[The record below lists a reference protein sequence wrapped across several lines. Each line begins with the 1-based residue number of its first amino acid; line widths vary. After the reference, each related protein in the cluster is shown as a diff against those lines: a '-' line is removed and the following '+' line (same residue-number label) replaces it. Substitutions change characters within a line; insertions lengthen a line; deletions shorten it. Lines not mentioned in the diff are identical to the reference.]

1 MSNPTSTTKHA
12 RAKSPLGKNMSIADS
27 LAKLD
32 AVCNAG
38 TTCAEVQSNPV
49 SAGALTALIAV
60 VGTGKKSLAK
70 KLDLVAQLQAA
81 IKDLH
86 VDFGKVRVAAR
97 TYVTSVDGVALGDS
111 QIINKAGLT
120 SHVVTISTGGQ
131 LEKVSVLHSKQG
143 KHPSEAILTWPK
155 AAGATSYAIEINLSP
170 TSPTPTWIPLTS
182 GTGRRR
188 VVKASAPGGQLV
200 ARVASQGAGGTQAD
214 WSDPL
219 LVQTAF

>member
-1 MSNPTSTTKHA
+1 MSNPSTTNKHA
-12 RAKSPLGKNMSIADS
+12 RAKSPLGKNMSVADS
-27 LAKLD
+27 LTKLD

-38 TTCAEVQSNPV
+38 TTCTEVQANPV
-49 SAGALTALIAV
+49 SAGALTALIAT
-60 VGTGKKSLAK
+60 VGTAKKSLAK
-70 KLDLVAQLQAA
+70 RLDLIAQLQAA
-81 IKDLH
+81 NKDLQ

-97 TYVTSVDGVALGDS
+97 TYTTSVDGVALGDS

-120 SHVVTISTGGQ
+120 AHTVTISTGSP
-131 LEKVSVLHSKQG
+131 LEKVGVLRSKQG
-143 KHPSEAILTWPK
+143 KHLSEAILTWPK
-155 AAGATSYAIEINLSP
+155 AAGATSYAIEVNLNP
-170 TSPTPTWIPLTS
+170 NSPTPTWIGLTP

-200 ARVASQGAGGTQAD
+200 ARVASLGTDGSQAD